1 MANGS
6 YIDMNNPVSLLE
18 RLKLIK
24 DIDPDYTRLFND
36 CVETIESLIKTNND
50 LQNKIL
56 LLEKKQ

>member
-1 MANGS
+1 
-6 YIDMNNPVSLLE
+6 MNNPASLLE

-24 DIDPDYTRLFND
+24 DIDPDYSRLFND
-36 CVETIESLIKTNND
+36 CAETIESLIKTNND

>member
-1 MANGS
+1 
-6 YIDMNNPVSLLE
+6 MNNPASLLE

-24 DIDPDYTRLFND
+24 DIDPDYARLFND
-36 CVETIESLIKTNND
+36 CAETIESLIKTNND

>member
-6 YIDMNNPVSLLE
+6 YIDTKNPVSLLE